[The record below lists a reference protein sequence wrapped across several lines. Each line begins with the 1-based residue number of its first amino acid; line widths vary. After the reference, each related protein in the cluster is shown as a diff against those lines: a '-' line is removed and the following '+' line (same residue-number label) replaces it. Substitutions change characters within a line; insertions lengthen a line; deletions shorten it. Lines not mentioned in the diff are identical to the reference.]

1 MELHEVETM
10 IRDLEN
16 SDNSFSTARNLAS
29 LYIVRSQLQEKLNIT
44 LKQSGDAVLI
54 ELYDVIPSYK
64 KYVEIKRKYQLN
76 EVSDTKVLEELKILC
91 KEIKEFIHTLYIS
104 TYNNEERQL
113 LKQLVDDLKKML

>member
-1 MELHEVETM
+1 ML
-10 IRDLEN
+10 
-16 SDNSFSTARNLAS
+16 
-29 LYIVRSQLQEKLNIT
+29 
-44 LKQSGDAVLI
+44 LI

-91 KEIKEFIHTLYIS
+91 KEIKEFIHTLYVS

>member
-44 LKQSGDAVLI
+44 LKQSDDAVLI